1 MRFLSELGFFGG
13 NNIVVSYLLRLGTII
28 LALDIVLNII
38 LVNSI
43 LEGEYRK
50 PFALIGLALGRS
62 GIIYLIILVL
72 RKSLS

>member
-13 NNIVVSYLLRLGTII
+13 NNIVVPYSLRLGTII
-28 LALDIVLNII
+28 LALDIALNII

-50 PFALIGLALGRS
+50 PFTLIGLALGRS
-62 GIIYLIILVL
+62 GIIYLTILVL

>member
-50 PFALIGLALGRS
+50 PFTLIGLALGRS